1 MTDKFS
7 DEPPLHRGSGATL
20 WRQIASALEDDIKAD
35 KFAAMDGRLPTER
48 ELTERFS
55 VNRHTV
61 RRALATMAESG
72 LVRTEQGRGVFVNR
86 EVVDYPLGKRV
97 RFSANLSAQQ
107 RIPAGRILACLKE
120 PVERDARTALT
131 LRKNAQVWRVERLGL
146 VDGEPFSL
154 ASHYFSAA
162 QFPKLGQAFETTDS
176 VTEALKS
183 CGLADYE
190 RHETR
195 IYARP
200 PTADEIRRLVLP
212 RGRPILVTE
221 SINVDGDG
229 NPTEFGIARFA
240 ADRMQIVV

>member
-1 MTDKFS
+1 MTDKFG
-7 DEPPLHRGSGATL
+7 DEPPLLRGSGATL

-35 KFAAMDGRLPTER
+35 RFIETDGRLPIER
-48 ELTERFS
+48 DLTERFG

-61 RRALATMAESG
+61 RRALATLAESG

-86 EVVDYPLGKRV
+86 DVVDYPLGKRV
-97 RFSANLSAQQ
+97 RFTANLSAQQ
-107 RIPAGRILACLKE
+107 RIPAGRILDCAKE
-120 PVERDARTALT
+120 LADRDARTALS

-146 VDGEPFSL
+146 VDGAPFSL

-162 QFPKLGQAFETTDS
+162 RFPKLGEAFEVTDS
-176 VTEALKS
+176 ITEALKS

-200 PTADEIRRLVLP
+200 PTADETRRLALP
-212 RGRPILVTE
+212 RGRPVLVTE
-221 SINVDGDG
+221 SVNVDSDG
-229 NPTEFGIARFA
+229 APTEFGIARFA
-240 ADRMQIVV
+240 ADKMQIVA

>member
-1 MTDKFS
+1 MTDKFIE
-7 DEPPLHRGSGATL
+7 EPPLLRGAGATL
-20 WRQIASALEDDIKAD
+20 WRQIASALENDIKAD
-35 KFAAMDGRLPTER
+35 RFSAMDGRLPTER

-61 RRALATMAESG
+61 RRALATLAESG

-107 RIPAGRILACLKE
+107 RIPAGRILACIKE
-120 PVERDARTALT
+120 PAARDIRSTLALG
-131 LRKNAQVWRVERLGL
+131 KNAQAWRVERLGL

-154 ASHYFSAA
+154 ATHHFSAA
-162 QFPKLGQAFETTDS
+162 RFPKLGQAFGTMHS
-176 VTEALKS
+176 ITEALKS
-183 CGLADYE
+183 NGLTDYE

-200 PTADEIRRLVLP
+200 PTADEIRRLTLP
-212 RGRPILVTE
+212 RGRPVLVTE
-221 SINVDGDG
+221 SINVDSDG
-229 NPTEFGIARFA
+229 APTEFGIARFA

>member
-1 MTDKFS
+1 MTENFVE
-7 DEPPLHRGSGATL
+7 EPPLLRGSGATL

-48 ELTERFS
+48 ELTERFN

-61 RRALATMAESG
+61 RRALATLAESG

-107 RIPAGRILACLKE
+107 RIPAGRILACVKE
-120 PVERDARTALT
+120 PVERDARTALA
-131 LRKNAQVWRVERLGL
+131 LRKNAQIWRVERLGL

-162 QFPKLGQAFETTDS
+162 RFPKLGQAFETTDS
-176 VTEALKS
+176 ITEALKS

-190 RHETR
+190 RQETR

-200 PTADEIRRLVLP
+200 PTADEIRRLALP
-212 RGRPILVTE
+212 RGRPVLVTE
-221 SINVDGDG
+221 SINVDNNGQ
-229 NPTEFGIARFA
+229 PTEFGIARFA